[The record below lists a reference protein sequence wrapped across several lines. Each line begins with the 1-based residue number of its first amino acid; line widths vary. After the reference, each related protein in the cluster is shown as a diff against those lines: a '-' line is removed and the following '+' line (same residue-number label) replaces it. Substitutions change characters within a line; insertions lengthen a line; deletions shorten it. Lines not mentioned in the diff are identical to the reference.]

1 MSVYVCALLGFGASA
16 SGAFNQSQQMPGVV
30 TPPPPQP
37 VTGLAQAQANNS
49 NNKRGT
55 SVNATEN
62 NISEDLHGLM
72 DDWAQ
77 EVLIVTHRPR
87 TTSLNILGQQQ
98 WGQVRPQTHEQPANA
113 SEVSFTLC
121 S

>member
-1 MSVYVCALLGFGASA
+1 MCAFLGFGASA
-16 SGAFNQSQQMPGVV
+16 SGAFNQSQQTPGVV
-30 TPPPPQP
+30 TPPPPPQP
-37 VTGLAQAQANNS
+37 VIGLAQAQTNNS

-55 SVNATEN
+55 SVNAIEN
-62 NISEDLHGLM
+62 NIPEDLQGLM

-98 WGQVRPQTHEQPANA
+98 WNQARPQTHEQPANA

-121 S
+121 P